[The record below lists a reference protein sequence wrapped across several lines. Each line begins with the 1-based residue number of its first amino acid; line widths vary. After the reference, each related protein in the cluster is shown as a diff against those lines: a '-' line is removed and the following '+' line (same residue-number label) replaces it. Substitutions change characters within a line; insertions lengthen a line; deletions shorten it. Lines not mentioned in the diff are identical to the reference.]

1 MQISGHG
8 QGQGKVDHLAK
19 LLLGVQ
25 EPESA
30 GGRSATVGTKVG
42 KDEVQISAQAKE
54 LQRIRE
60 LANQPDP
67 GRTEH
72 VDRIRRAL
80 DGGTYDV
87 SGRAV
92 GDAIVKQ
99 VLTDAML

>member
-1 MQISGHG
+1 MQISGH
-8 QGQGKVDHLAK
+8 GKVDHLAK

-25 EPESA
+25 ETENA
-30 GGRSATVGTKVG
+30 GGRQAAAPTQVG

-60 LANQPDP
+60 LTNQPDP

-72 VDRIRRAL
+72 VERIRRAL
-80 DGGTYDV
+80 DSGTYDV

-92 GDAIVKQ
+92 GDAIIKQ
-99 VLTDAML
+99 VLTDAIL

>member
-1 MQISGHG
+1 MQISGH
-8 QGQGKVDHLAK
+8 GKVDHLAK

-25 EPESA
+25 DTE
-30 GGRSATVGTKVG
+30 GTGNRQAAARTQVG

-67 GRTEH
+67 ERNEQ
-72 VDRIRRAL
+72 VERIRRAL
-80 DGGTYDV
+80 DSGTYDI

-92 GDAIVKQ
+92 GDAIVKH
-99 VLTDAML
+99 VLTDAVL

>member
-1 MQISGHG
+1 MQISGH
-8 QGQGKVDHLAK
+8 GKVDHLAK

-25 EPESA
+25 DTE
-30 GGRSATVGTKVG
+30 GTGNRQAAARTQVG

-67 GRTEH
+67 GRAEQ
-72 VDRIRRAL
+72 VERIRRAL
-80 DGGTYDV
+80 DSGTYDI

-99 VLTDAML
+99 VLTDAVL